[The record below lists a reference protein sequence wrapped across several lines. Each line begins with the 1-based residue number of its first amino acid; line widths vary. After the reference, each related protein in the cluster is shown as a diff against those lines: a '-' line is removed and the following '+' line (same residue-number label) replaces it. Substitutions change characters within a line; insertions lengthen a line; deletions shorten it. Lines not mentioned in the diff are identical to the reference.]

1 MSASQNPDGRAT
13 ASVNALA
20 GEIVDRLVAGADRY
34 RVSVSRGASGEL
46 LIDAGARAPGGI
58 DAGLLLTEI
67 CMGGL
72 GRVSLAPAPGAQKWP
87 FWLTVGSSDPVVAC
101 LASQYAGWSLSH
113 EKFFALG
120 SGPGRAQ
127 ARVEKLFEELSYAD
141 RASRVT
147 IVLESG
153 SPPPKEVVEKVAAK
167 SGVAPDKVAFVYAPT
182 QSLAGSVQVVGRVLE
197 VALHKAHELHFPL
210 DNIVDGVA
218 TAPLSPPHPD
228 FVTAMGRT
236 NDAIIYAGRAHLFV
250 KGPAAAAKELA
261 EKLPSSN
268 SRDYGRPFA
277 DIFKAY
283 KGDFYQID
291 GSLFSPAEAL
301 VTAIETGETFRAG
314 EINVA
319 LLDKSFGA

>member
-1 MSASQNPDGRAT
+1 MSASQNTSGRAS

-20 GEIVDRLVAGADRY
+20 GEIVDRLVAGAAQY
-34 RVSVSRGASGEL
+34 RVHVSRGELGEL
-46 LIDAGARAPGGI
+46 LIDAGAKVPGGI
-58 DAGLLLTEI
+58 DVGLLLTEI

-72 GRVSLAPAPGAQKWP
+72 GRVTLAHAPGAPKWP
-87 FWLTVGSSDPVVAC
+87 FWLTVSSNDPVVAC

-127 ARVEKLFEELSYAD
+127 ARAEKLFEELPYRDQAE
-141 RASRVT
+141 RVT
-147 IVLESG
+147 IVLESAA
-153 SPPPKEVVEKVAAK
+153 PPPKEVVEKVATK
-167 SGVAPDKVAFVYAPT
+167 SGVAPDKVAFIYAPT
-182 QSLAGSVQVVGRVLE
+182 QSLAGGAQVVGRVLE

-210 DNIVDGVA
+210 DDIVDGIA

-228 FVTAMGRT
+228 FVQAMGRT

-250 KGPAAAAKELA
+250 KGPAAAARELA

-268 SRDYGRPFA
+268 SRDYGQPFA
-277 DIFKAY
+277 EIFKAY
-283 KGDFYQID
+283 KGDFYKID

-314 EINVA
+314 EINEA
-319 LLDKSFGA
+319 LLDKSFG

>member
-1 MSASQNPDGRAT
+1 VSGSQNTDGRTT

-20 GEIVDRLVAGADRY
+20 GSIVDRLVAEADRF
-34 RVSVSRGASGEL
+34 RVAVTHGSLGEL
-46 LIDAGARAPGGI
+46 LIDAGAKAAGGV
-58 DAGLLLTEI
+58 DVGLLLTEI

-72 GRVSLAPAPGAQKWP
+72 GRVSLSPAPGASKWP
-87 FWLTVGSSDPVVAC
+87 FWLTVSSNDPVVAC
-101 LASQYAGWSLSH
+101 LASQYAGWSLQH

-127 ARVEKLFEELSYAD
+127 ARVEKLFDELAYKDQAK
-141 RASRVT
+141 RVT
-147 IVLESG
+147 IVLESA
-153 SPPPKEVVEKVAAK
+153 SPPPKEVVEKVAEK
-167 SGVAPDKVAFVYAPT
+167 SGVDPKHVAFIYAPT

-210 DNIVDGVA
+210 DHIVDGVA

-228 FVTAMGRT
+228 FIQAMGRT

-250 KGPAAAAKELA
+250 KGPASAAKELA

-268 SRDYGRPFA
+268 SKDYGRPFA
-277 DIFKAY
+277 EIFKAY

-301 VTAIETGETFRAG
+301 VTALETGETFRAG
-314 EINVA
+314 KINES
-319 LLDKSFGA
+319 LLDKSFGG

>member
-1 MSASQNPDGRAT
+1 MSASQNTDGRAT

-72 GRVSLAPAPGAQKWP
+72 GRVSLAHAPGAEKWP

-153 SPPPKEVVEKVAAK
+153 SPPPKEVVEKVADK
-167 SGVAPDKVAFVYAPT
+167 SGVAPDKVTFVYAPT

-250 KGPAAAAKELA
+250 KGTAAAAKELA

-301 VTAIETGETFRAG
+301 VTAVETGETFRAG

>member
-1 MSASQNPDGRAT
+1 MSGSHETKCRAT

-20 GEIVDRLVAGADRY
+20 GEIVDRLAAGAARY
-34 RVSVSRGASGEL
+34 RVSVSRGSLGEL
-46 LIDAGARAPGGI
+46 LIDAGAKAAGGI
-58 DAGLLLTEI
+58 EAGLLITEV

-72 GRVSLAPAPGAQKWP
+72 GRVTLSHSPGAAKWP
-87 FWLTVGSSDPVVAC
+87 FWLTVASTDPIVAC
-101 LASQYAGWSLSH
+101 LASQYAGWSLQH

-127 ARVEKLFEELSYAD
+127 ARVEKLFEELTYAD
-141 RASRVT
+141 KADRVT

-153 SPPPKEVVEKVAAK
+153 SPPPKEVVEKVATK
-167 SGVAPDKVAFVYAPT
+167 SGVEPKNVAFIYAPT

-197 VALHKAHELHFPL
+197 VAMHKAHELHFPL
-210 DNIVDGVA
+210 DDIIDGVA

-228 FVTAMGRT
+228 FVQAMGRT

-250 KGPAAAAKELA
+250 KGSAAAAKELA

-277 DIFKAY
+277 EIFKAY
-283 KGDFYQID
+283 NGDFYKID

-301 VTAIETGETFRAG
+301 VTAVETGETFRGG
-314 EINVA
+314 EINQA
-319 LLDKSFGA
+319 LLDTSFGG

>member
-1 MSASQNPDGRAT
+1 MSGSQNTDGRTT

-20 GEIVDRLVAGADRY
+20 GAIVDRLVAEADRF
-34 RVSVSRGASGEL
+34 RVAVTHGSLGES
-46 LIDAGARAPGGI
+46 LIDAGAKAAGGV
-58 DAGLLLTEI
+58 DVGLLLTEI

-72 GRVSLAPAPGAQKWP
+72 GRVSLSPAPGASKWP
-87 FWLTVGSSDPVVAC
+87 FWLTVSSNDPVVAC
-101 LASQYAGWSLSH
+101 LASQYAGWSLQH

-127 ARVEKLFEELSYAD
+127 ARVEKLFDELSYKDQAK
-141 RASRVT
+141 RVT
-147 IVLESG
+147 IVLESA
-153 SPPPKEVVEKVAAK
+153 SPPPKEVVEKVAVK
-167 SGVAPDKVAFVYAPT
+167 SGVDPKHVAFIYAPT

-210 DNIVDGVA
+210 DHIVDGVA

-228 FVTAMGRT
+228 FIQAMGRT
-236 NDAIIYAGRAHLFV
+236 NDASIYAGRAHLFV
-250 KGPAAAAKELA
+250 KGPASAAKELA

-268 SRDYGRPFA
+268 SKDYGRPFA

-314 EINVA
+314 KINES
-319 LLDKSFGA
+319 LLDKSFGG

>member
-1 MSASQNPDGRAT
+1 
-13 ASVNALA
+13 
-20 GEIVDRLVAGADRY
+20 
-34 RVSVSRGASGEL
+34 
-46 LIDAGARAPGGI
+46 
-58 DAGLLLTEI
+58 
-67 CMGGL
+67 
-72 GRVSLAPAPGAQKWP
+72 
-87 FWLTVGSSDPVVAC
+87 
-101 LASQYAGWSLSH
+101 
-113 EKFFALG
+113 
-120 SGPGRAQ
+120 
-127 ARVEKLFEELSYAD
+127 VEKLFEELSYRDQAT
-141 RASRVT
+141 RVT

-167 SGVAPDKVAFVYAPT
+167 SGVAPDQVAFIYAPT

-250 KGPAAAAKELA
+250 KGSAAAAKELA

-314 EINVA
+314 ETNVA

>member
-1 MSASQNPDGRAT
+1 MSGSVNKDGRVT
-13 ASVNALA
+13 ASVNTLA
-20 GEIVDRLVAGADRY
+20 GEIVDRLVMGADRY
-34 RVSVSRGASGEL
+34 RVSVSHGSLGEV
-46 LIDAGARAPGGI
+46 LIDAGAKAVGGV
-58 DAGLLLTEI
+58 DVGLLLTEI

-72 GRVSLAPAPGAQKWP
+72 GRVALTPAPGLSQWP
-87 FWLTVGSSDPVVAC
+87 FWLTVSSNDPVIAC
-101 LASQYAGWSLSH
+101 LASQYAGWSLQH

-127 ARVEKLFEELSYAD
+127 VRVEKLFEELDYKDQAK
-141 RASRVT
+141 RVT
-147 IVLESG
+147 IVLESA
-153 SPPPKEVVEKVAAK
+153 SPPPKEVVEKVATK
-167 SGVAPDKVAFVYAPT
+167 SGVDPKQVTFIYAPT

-210 DNIVDGVA
+210 DNILDGVA

-228 FVTAMGRT
+228 FVKAMGRT

-250 KGPAAAAKELA
+250 KGSAAAAKELA

-268 SRDYGRPFA
+268 SRDYGQPFA
-277 DIFKAY
+277 EIFKAY

-301 VTAIETGETFRAG
+301 VTAVETGETFRAG
-314 EINVA
+314 KINEA
-319 LLDKSFGA
+319 LLDRSFGG

>member
-1 MSASQNPDGRAT
+1 VSASENTGRAT
-13 ASVNALA
+13 ASVNTLA
-20 GEIVDRLVAGADRY
+20 GEIVDRLVAGAEKY
-34 RVSVSRGASGEL
+34 RVAVSRGSLGEL
-46 LIDAGARAPGGI
+46 LIDAGAKAAGGI

-72 GRVSLAPAPGAQKWP
+72 GKVTLSPAPGASKWP
-87 FWLTVGSSDPVVAC
+87 FWLTVSSNDPVVAC
-101 LASQYAGWSLSH
+101 LASQYAGWSLQH

-127 ARVEKLFEELSYAD
+127 ARVEKLFEELSYKD
-141 RASRVT
+141 RANRVT

-153 SPPPKEVVEKVAAK
+153 SPPPKEVVEKVASK
-167 SGVAPDKVAFVYAPT
+167 SDVSPDKVAFVYAPT

-210 DNIVDGVA
+210 ENIVDGIA

-228 FVTAMGRT
+228 FVQAMGRT

-268 SRDYGRPFA
+268 SRDYGQPFA
-277 DIFKAY
+277 EIFKAY
-283 KGDFYQID
+283 KGDFYKID

-301 VTAIETGETFRAG
+301 VTAVETGETFRAG
-314 EINVA
+314 KIDEA
-319 LLDKSFGA
+319 LLDKSFGG